1 MPYCPECTRVFLP
14 EKTECPSCHVPL
26 KPGKPPILEDKP
38 DPALGTPDP
47 NMELVTIHTF
57 SGPTAPIE
65 ADMAKQVLA
74 AEGIKC
80 AIAGEGSAE
89 VLPGVDMVQLM
100 VSEDD
105 AEEAKEILE
114 SFFDN
119 PPDFPDKGDDENA

>member
-1 MPYCPECTRVFLP
+1 MPWCPECTRVFL
-14 EKTECPSCHVPL
+14 EGKTECPSCHVPL
-26 KPGKPPILEDKP
+26 KPGKPPILEDQP
-38 DPALGTPDP
+38 DPALGAPDP
-47 NMELVTIHTF
+47 DMELVTIHTF

-89 VLPGVDMVQLM
+89 ILPGVDTVQLM
-100 VSEDD
+100 VREEE
-105 AEEAKEILE
+105 AEAAKEILE

-119 PPDFPDKGDDENA
+119 PPEFPEDFEEQE